1 MTTNTIRN
9 FEIWVETKKK
19 FESTWKKKR
28 KSSNRN
34 RWPFE
39 QLEAGWS
46 DRPKSAG
53 NVTCLQKRFHHFIC
67 FYFVFHFGRKMS
79 SDLQDIVRRVVEN
92 LSNIQPANSAATS
105 SSEGCQNFTNETEV
119 QELNRCFQVPRL
131 PAPNSSVLQQSSGRD
146 LAAGFSSRQNYSSA
160 RQPRMRRQV
169 PRSSSGR
176 FQPYARN
183 CSRGGNRDVVE
194 PPSYFKDVCVLPNPS
209 WERVPRGKMKVFCIN
224 KNMYVDACEVKKDWD
239 EVTLSGEIRKLLAS
253 ILKAPN

>member
-1 MTTNTIRN
+1 M
-9 FEIWVETKKK
+9 KKK
-19 FESTWKKKR
+19 NASRVTETADHLNSWRRDEVIVQKAREMSRACRSVFTI
-28 KSSNRN
+28 
-34 RWPFE
+34 
-39 QLEAGWS
+39 L
-46 DRPKSAG
+46 SA
-53 NVTCLQKRFHHFIC
+53 FIS
-67 FYFVFHFGRKMS
+67 YFFGRKMS
-79 SDLQDIVRRVVEN
+79 SDLQDIVGRVVEN

-105 SSEGCQNFTNETEV
+105 SSEGYQNFTNETEV

-224 KNMYVDACEVKKDWD
+224 KNMYVDAWEVKKDWD
-239 EVTLSGEIRKLLAS
+239 EVTLRGEIRKLFSS
-253 ILKAPN
+253 ILKDERGEEIG

>member
-1 MTTNTIRN
+1 MTTNTIRK
-9 FEIWVETKKK
+9 FEIWVETKKNASRVRETADHLNSWRRDEVIVQK
-19 FESTWKKKR
+19 AREMSHACRSVFTI
-28 KSSNRN
+28 SS
-34 RWPFE
+34 
-39 QLEAGWS
+39 A
-46 DRPKSAG
+46 
-53 NVTCLQKRFHHFIC
+53 FIS
-67 FYFVFHFGRKMS
+67 YFFGRKMS

-224 KNMYVDACEVKKDWD
+224 KNMYVDAWEVKKDWD
-239 EVTLSGEIRKLLAS
+239 EVTLRGEIRKLFSS
-253 ILKAPN
+253 ILKDERGEEIG